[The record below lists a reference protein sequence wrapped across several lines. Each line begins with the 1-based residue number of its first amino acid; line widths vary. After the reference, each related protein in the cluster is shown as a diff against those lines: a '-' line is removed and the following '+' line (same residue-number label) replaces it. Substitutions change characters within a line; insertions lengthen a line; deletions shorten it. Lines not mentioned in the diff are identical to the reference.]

1 MKMRFFS
8 ILPALAVTAALAMS
22 CSKESPSQLSKKDAP
37 GHELTWSERLGWEF
51 IVPDERPSQ
60 GGGIPSNPPVFSS
73 CHLKLG
79 GCIFDG
85 IHGTGS
91 TTGTPVKAGLLSA
104 TELKFEFLSDI
115 TVDINEL
122 QEHLNEAYPNE
133 TYDAAEVADV
143 IESSYYV
150 SNDAVFESSD
160 EILDEA
166 GMDGSN
172 VILLEGSYEI
182 NYDEAHPYGYT
193 IIDVVIE

>member
-1 MKMRFFS
+1 
-8 ILPALAVTAALAMS
+8 
-22 CSKESPSQLSKKDAP
+22 
-37 GHELTWSERLGWEF
+37 
-51 IVPDERPSQ
+51 
-60 GGGIPSNPPVFSS
+60 
-73 CHLKLG
+73 
-79 GCIFDG
+79 
-85 IHGTGS
+85 
-91 TTGTPVKAGLLSA
+91 
-104 TELKFEFLSDI
+104 
-115 TVDINEL
+115 INEL